1 MEVIASKLATPC
13 LMAEGKRRGGN
24 LYFSPGPQTFTQM
37 LCLLAPPSFHLVH
50 LQGGCVPIHR
60 SAPSRMDSSHSRRPT
75 YSPYCVLGTM
85 HSPEHILLW
94 MKPCWHQRYPLDYQ
108 SFHPSIKQ
116 VGKTPI
122 ERFTNLENLWMSNQN
137 GNSALL
143 CGVKVSCMSAK
154 LI

>member
-24 LYFSPGPQTFTQM
+24 LYFSPGPQTFTQT
-37 LCLLAPPSFHLVH
+37 LCLLAPRSFHSVH

-94 MKPCWHQRYPLDYQ
+94 MKPCWQLSTTAGFLTRIQP
-108 SFHPSIKQ
+108 PSTI
-116 VGKTPI
+116 P
-122 ERFTNLENLWMSNQN
+122 S
-137 GNSALL
+137 SALSGRIRESQVFL
-143 CGVKVSCMSAK
+143 LTTKYVLLSQGSHNQ
-154 LI
+154 LPQIE

>member
-24 LYFSPGPQTFTQM
+24 LYFSPGPQTFTQTP
-37 LCLLAPPSFHLVH
+37 CLLAPPSFNLVH

-60 SAPSRMDSSHSRRPT
+60 SAPSRMDSSHSLWPT

-94 MKPCWHQRYPLDYQ
+94 MKPCWQLSTTAGFLTRIQ
-108 SFHPSIKQ
+108 STIPS
-116 VGKTPI
+116 
-122 ERFTNLENLWMSNQN
+122 
-137 GNSALL
+137 SALSDRIRESQVFL
-143 CGVKVSCMSAK
+143 LTAK
-154 LI
+154 YVLLSQGSHNQLPQVE